1 MPNQDLSMYVL
12 ASRAGILTGR
22 NLARNLQCRFH
33 TNIERIRPNSKILIR
48 YGNAQESSRI
58 AEDTNCNSR
67 NAIIRAS
74 AKHRLWQYIDG
85 ENIET
90 PRYYPIRD
98 AEKIAPP
105 FLSRQR
111 IHRAGRDIT
120 ICNSSRDIPRNAEFL
135 VPLYD
140 NIVREYRVHVLFG
153 NVVRIFRKYP
163 IQDNAHPII
172 KTSYY
177 GWRYSLS
184 RLDNIKCSKSMTE
197 IALKCAEILGLQF
210 CGVDMAWSSKEN
222 GLGRWIV
229 WEINSAPSL
238 NSASLEIYTNLFK
251 ENLTR
256 R

>member
-1 MPNQDLSMYVL
+1 MLNQDLRMYVL

-22 NLARNLQCRFH
+22 NLAKNLRCRFH
-33 TNIERIRPNSKILIR
+33 TNIEKIRPNSKILIR

-67 NAIIRAS
+67 DAIIRAS
-74 AKHRLWQYIDG
+74 AKHRLWQYLDG
-85 ENIET
+85 EEIET
-90 PRYYPIRD
+90 PRYYSIGD
-98 AEKIAPP
+98 AERIATP
-105 FLSRQR
+105 FLARQR

-120 ICNSSRDIPRNAEFL
+120 VCNSSRDIPRNAEFL
-135 VPLYD
+135 VPLYE

-153 NVVRIFRKYP
+153 KVIRIFRKYP
-163 IQDNAHPII
+163 IHDNAHPII
-172 KTSYY
+172 KTSHF

-184 RLDNIKCSKSMTE
+184 RLDNINCRTSMIDT
-197 IALKCAEILGLQF
+197 ALKCTEILGLQF
-210 CGVDMAWSSKEN
+210 CGVDMAWSSKKG

-229 WEINSAPSL
+229 WEVNSAPSL
-238 NSASLEIYTNLFK
+238 NSSSLEIYTKLFQ